1 MGQVFQAVDRD
12 GRQLAVKLL
21 REDISSQPGLI
32 ARFINESEVLRG
44 IDHPNVVKVHDSLVM
59 SASNRPAAMMRSQ
72 SGSGSRDSGS
82 TRTRL
87 AEGAHGDRH
96 RHRRTVDVDV
106 QAATLAHELD
116 LPAEPRRT
124 VMRVVA
130 AAELEKMTPSERHEK
145 LHGVHRPRPRSPHA

>member
-59 SASNRPAAMMRSQ
+59 SASNRPAAMMRS
-72 SGSGSRDSGS
+72 SVGLAAGTAVRPGPVSPRVLTAIVTVTVEPSTSTSTSR
-82 TRTRL
+82 L
-87 AEGAHGDRH
+87 
-96 RHRRTVDVDV
+96 
-106 QAATLAHELD
+106 
-116 LPAEPRRT
+116 
-124 VMRVVA
+124 
-130 AAELEKMTPSERHEK
+130 
-145 LHGVHRPRPRSPHA
+145 